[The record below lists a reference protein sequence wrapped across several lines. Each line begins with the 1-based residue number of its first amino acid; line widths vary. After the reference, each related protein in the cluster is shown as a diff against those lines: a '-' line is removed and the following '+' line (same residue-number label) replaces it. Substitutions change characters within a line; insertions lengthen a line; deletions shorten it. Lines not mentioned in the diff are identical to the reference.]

1 MYTLNVQTE
10 IDFHP
15 PTTPRATELIRMFG
29 LRTERIGEQRLR
41 HRCRLSL
48 RPGDIVYIT
57 GASGAGKTVLFNAL
71 YEQIDPND
79 RLRLENIALHDD
91 RPAID
96 CIDQPIFA
104 STETFTKAGMGDIFN
119 MLQTPA
125 HLSAGQ
131 QHRFRLAAA
140 LAHPATF
147 LFADEFTSS
156 LDRITAAAIAHHLRK
171 LAGRSKKIFV
181 LTSCHEDVLP
191 DLLPDILIVKSLRGK
206 TKTLCKDKQ
215 RNPEYQF
222 KITKKCSPDT
232 CSQTDHR

>member
-10 IDFHP
+10 IDFEP

-29 LRTERIGEQRLR
+29 LRLERIRDRRLR
-41 HRCRLSL
+41 HKCRLKL

-57 GASGAGKTVLFNAL
+57 GASGAGKTVLLNAL
-71 YEQIDPND
+71 YEQVEPAN
-79 RLRLENIALHDD
+79 RLRLGDIPLYDD

-96 CIDQPIFA
+96 CIDQPIFT
-104 STETFTKAGMGDIFN
+104 STETFTRAGLGDIFN

-147 LFADEFTSS
+147 IFADEFTSS
-156 LDRITAAAIAHHLRK
+156 LDRITALSIAHHLRK
-171 LAGRSKKIFV
+171 LTGRSKKIFM
-181 LTSCHEDVLP
+181 LASCHEDVLA
-191 DLLPDILIVKSLRGK
+191 DLLPDILIVKGLGGK
-206 TKTLCKDKQ
+206 TKMVYKDKE
-215 RNPEYQF
+215 RNPECQF
-222 KITKKCSPDT
+222 KITKKCSRDA
-232 CSQTDHR
+232 CSSSED